1 MRIVIVT
8 GKGGVGKTTIAA
20 AMALRASKLGLKTL
34 VMSTDSA
41 HSLADCFD
49 IPLMSEPAPIGANL
63 YGQEVDAR
71 KELLKNWGNMKKFIS
86 STLQARGVDN
96 IVAEELSVFPGM
108 EELFSL
114 LLVKKYY
121 REGVYDLVILDCAPT
136 DSTIRLLSFPDVLN
150 WYLKK
155 IFPVQRQVAR
165 IARPMA
171 RKALG
176 FNLPDEG
183 VFEDIRSFILALDG
197 IKELLTDSRITTV
210 RFVVNLEKMVIREAQ
225 RAYTYM
231 NLFGYLVDA
240 VFVNRVLPDEMG
252 DPYMRHW
259 KDIQKDYYRLVEESF
274 SGSRLFQAKLFDKEM
289 LGLERLEEFGRHIFE
304 DENPAGVFCDRKPMT
319 ITKEKDD
326 YLLSW
331 HIPGVSKDEIDM
343 WTKGENL
350 ILKTPKYMR
359 NMLLPSVRA
368 GKSIAGASF
377 KDDYLRITFAEE
389 GRAKKEDGARDQG
402 KDFLL

>member
-1 MRIVIVT
+1 MRIIIVT
-8 GKGGVGKTTIAA
+8 GKGGVGKTSVAA

-49 IPLMSEPAPIGANL
+49 LPLTAEPVPICDNL

-71 KELLKNWGNMKKFIS
+71 NELLKNWGNIRQFIS
-86 STLQARGVDN
+86 STLQSRGIDN

-114 LLVKKYY
+114 LLVKRYY
-121 REGVYDLVILDCAPT
+121 QEGSYDLVILDCAPT
-136 DSTIRLLSFPDVLN
+136 ESTIRLLSFPDVLN

-155 IFPVQRQVAR
+155 IFPVQRQVVR
-165 IARPMA
+165 IARPVA

-176 FNLPDEG
+176 FSLPDEG

-197 IKELLTDSRITTV
+197 IKELLTDSRTTTV

-240 VFVNRVLPDEMG
+240 IFVNRVLPDEMG
-252 DPYMRHW
+252 DPYMKRW
-259 KDIQKDYYRLVEESF
+259 KEIQRDYCGLVEESF
-274 SGSRLFQAKLFDKEM
+274 SPSRLLRAKLFDTEM
-289 LGLERLEEFGRHIFE
+289 IGVERLDEFGLHIFG
-304 DENPAGVFCDRKPMT
+304 DANPAEVFCDRKPMI
-319 ITKEKDD
+319 ITKTNND
-326 YLLSW
+326 YILSW

-359 NMLLPSVRA
+359 NMVLPAVLA
-368 GKSIAGASF
+368 GKSITGASF
-377 KDDYLRITFAEE
+377 KDDYLRITFAGE
-389 GRAKKEDGARDQG
+389 
-402 KDFLL
+402 

>member
-1 MRIVIVT
+1 MRIIIVT
-8 GKGGVGKTTIAA
+8 GKGGVGKTSIAA
-20 AMALRASKLGLKTL
+20 AMGLTASNLGLKTL

-49 IPLMSEPAPIGANL
+49 LQLGSEPSRIADNL

-71 KELLKNWGNMKKFIS
+71 NELLKSWGNIKKFIS
-86 STLQARGVDN
+86 STLQSRGVDN

-114 LLVKKYY
+114 LLVKRYY
-121 REGVYDLVILDCAPT
+121 REAVYDLVILDCAPT
-136 DSTIRLLSFPDVLN
+136 DSTMRLLSFPDVLN

-155 IFPVQRQVAR
+155 VFPVQRQVVK
-165 IARPMA
+165 IARPLA
-171 RKALG
+171 SKALG

-183 VFEDIRSFILALDG
+183 VFDDIRSFILALDG
-197 IKELLTDSRITTV
+197 IQELLTDSAITTV
-210 RFVVNLEKMVIREAQ
+210 RFVVNLEKMVIKEAQ

-231 NLFGYLVDA
+231 GLFGYLVDGI
-240 VFVNRVLPDEMG
+240 FVNRVLPDEMG
-252 DPYMRHW
+252 DPYMKHW
-259 KDIQKDYYRLVEESF
+259 KEVQKEYYRLVEESF
-274 SGSRLFQAKLFDKEM
+274 SGSRIMSAKLFDKEM
-289 LGLERLEEFGRHIFE
+289 LGIERLGEFGSHIFG
-304 DENPAGVFCDRKPMT
+304 DSNPAEVMCDRRPIA
-319 ITKEKDD
+319 ITKTKGD

-350 ILKTPKYMR
+350 ILKTPRYMR
-359 NMLLPSVRA
+359 NMVLPAVLA

-377 KDDYLRITFAEE
+377 KDDYLTVTFSGEA
-389 GRAKKEDGARDQG
+389 EDGSKEAPGNRRKRSD
-402 KDFLL
+402 

>member
-1 MRIVIVT
+1 MRVIIVT
-8 GKGGVGKTTIAA
+8 GKGGVGKTSVAA
-20 AMALRASKLGLKTL
+20 AMALRASRLGLKTL

-49 IPLMSEPAPIGANL
+49 LRLTAEPASIGDNL

-71 KELLKNWGNMKKFIS
+71 SELLKNWGNMKKFIS
-86 STLQARGVDN
+86 SALQSTGVDN

-114 LLVKKYY
+114 FLVKRYY
-121 REGVYDLVILDCAPT
+121 QEGIYDLVILDCAPT

-155 IFPVQRQVAR
+155 IFPIQRQVAK
-165 IARPMA
+165 IARPVTK
-171 RKALG
+171 KALG
-176 FNLPDEG
+176 FSLPDEG

-197 IKELLTDSRITTV
+197 IKELLTDSTITTI

-240 VFVNRVLPDEMG
+240 VFVNRLLPDEMG

-259 KDIQKDYYRLVEESF
+259 KAIQKEYYGLVEEFF
-274 SGSRLFQAKLFDKEM
+274 SPSRLFKAKLFDKEM
-289 LGLERLEEFGRHIFE
+289 LGLERLDEFGLHIFGNA
-304 DENPAGVFCDRKPMT
+304 NPADVFCDRKPMI
-319 ITKEKDD
+319 ITRANGD

-331 HIPGVSKDEIDM
+331 HIPGVTKDDIDM

-359 NMLLPSVRA
+359 NMLLPAVLA
-368 GKSIAGASF
+368 GKSIKGASF
-377 KDDYLRITFAEE
+377 KDDYLKITFAGE
-389 GRAKKEDGARDQG
+389 GGGEKSESVRG
-402 KDFLL
+402 